1 MFNLASLGAG
11 NYSQITLN
19 LQLTGIVQETS
30 PGVRTYNLTSF
41 PFVDVTGGVLTN
53 ATASLGLPAG
63 VNVTTDFTQYGFT
76 QALAGTPSY
85 TLVFT
90 NNTVPQVSFVPV
102 SYVQPDILFSVN
114 NKVAIDNFGWVYTDT
129 TVTVNNTGQA
139 ATGNLDANLT
149 YFGLYVPYT
158 WNQSSSSTL
167 ISTQETNTTTSYM
180 LSLPSIAA
188 GGSAQLLLHLKTWG
202 MINEFT
208 AGTYTYNLTN
218 FPIVGIP
225 GGGLYNATS
234 LISLPVATTV
244 SSDLTQ
250 YGFVQ
255 QPPANPTYEQFFT
268 EYTEPVPTVYSV
280 NFTATSSDNFGL
292 FQIDSVQR
300 TVGMAGDGSVLVT
313 DTVSITNFDTQD
325 LSTFNLTLP
334 ISGQYSLK
342 MGWVDGGYITLSD
355 GLITLPVPI
364 SASSLQNLV
373 IQYTLPSSAV
383 KDNSGTIT
391 IDLGAGALNY
401 TNLVQSYSVIFSFPS
416 GTVAQASTPTS
427 FVNQSVMPEVVLTAK
442 VPLGWNLYLAAP
454 AIVGLLIAA
463 VFIFF
468 LYRRANLE
476 PFEEDGVSIIQAK
489 ADVIT
494 SLLEQY
500 RLRGEGFSSFDDYS
514 AKRRSLEEEKTKVD
528 ARLQEYKVK
537 GAEGQGSEV
546 PLREDGRGG
555 RPPGA
560 TLQGGQGLPGGVPGD
575 QAVSEGLRR
584 QDSRSSS
591 WRPSPRTSS
600 RRLSR
605 SRHRQ
610 SLLNNRV
617 LESFAAAAAPSLGQG
632 GDERGQ
638 EPLHLLHVVLKGL
651 HDLLGA
657 DGPVG
662 PDVVVGH
669 HGHRHVAHPLLSGQV
684 HLGHQGHPYHMGT
697 PGLEQRR
704 LRPGAETGPFDA
716 DVGPPPMESQ
726 RESPALGMGHLAH
739 LRAEGVRERNVGD
752 LASIV
757 EGALSLLGHVYELVG
772 EDDLARLYFGLQAAY
787 GRGGD
792 DAGDAQL
799 LQGPDV
805 CPVVDPV
812 RWDPVAL
819 PVPGYEGHLPAF
831 EVAQGHPVRRVAEG
845 RVHLDLLGVPE
856 HGDVVDAGASD
867 DAYLRFQPKSEASCS
882 AALFIHDSPEAFGL
896 AFLTRPSR

>member
-1 MFNLASLGAG
+1 MNHRLLALLLVLSLVLPFASVATHADGTPTTLVYVANQVNIDYFGGVAISTTVTVVNNGTSGTGPLSVNVTYGGVLTPYVTSLASDYNVTNMTGADTTSYMFNLASLGAG

-53 ATASLGLPAG
+53 ATASIGLPAG
-63 VNVTTDFTQYGFT
+63 VDVTTDFTQYGFT

-114 NKVAIDNFGWVYTDT
+114 NTVAIDGFGWVHTDT

-167 ISTQETNTTTSYM
+167 ISTQETNDTTSYI

-218 FPIVGIP
+218 FPIVDIP
-225 GGGLYNATS
+225 GGGLDNATS
-234 LISLPVATTV
+234 VISLPVGTTV
-244 SSDLTQ
+244 SSALTQ

-268 EYTEPVPTVYSV
+268 DYTEPVPTVYLV

-313 DTVSITNFDTQD
+313 EIVSITNFDTQD

-489 ADVIT
+489 AAVIT

-514 AKRRSLEEEKTKVD
+514 AKRRSLEEEKTKVN

-537 GAEGQGSEV
+537 GLKDKAQKSLYEKMAVEDARLEQLYREGK
-546 PLREDGRGG
+546 
-555 RPPGA
+555 
-560 TLQGGQGLPGGVPGD
+560 
-575 QAVSEGLRR
+575 VSLEECLA
-584 QDSRSSS
+584 S
-591 WRPSPRTSS
+591 
-600 RRLSR
+600 RLS
-605 SRHRQ
+605 Q
-610 SLLNNRV
+610 K
-617 LESFAAAAAPSLGQG
+617 
-632 GDERGQ
+632 D
-638 EPLHLLHVVLKGL
+638 
-651 HDLLGA
+651 
-657 DGPVG
+657 
-662 PDVVVGH
+662 
-669 HGHRHVAHPLLSGQV
+669 
-684 HLGHQGHPYHMGT
+684 
-697 PGLEQRR
+697 
-704 LRPGAETGPFDA
+704 FDA
-716 DVGPPPMESQ
+716 KIQKLELAAQPTDLFKKAEQ
-726 RESPALGMGHLAH
+726 KQAQAKPAK
-739 LRAEGVRERNVGD
+739 
-752 LASIV
+752 
-757 EGALSLLGHVYELVG
+757 
-772 EDDLARLYFGLQAAY
+772 Q
-787 GRGGD
+787 
-792 DAGDAQL
+792 
-799 LQGPDV
+799 
-805 CPVVDPV
+805 
-812 RWDPVAL
+812 
-819 PVPGYEGHLPAF
+819 
-831 EVAQGHPVRRVAEG
+831 
-845 RVHLDLLGVPE
+845 
-856 HGDVVDAGASD
+856 
-867 DAYLRFQPKSEASCS
+867 
-882 AALFIHDSPEAFGL
+882 
-896 AFLTRPSR
+896 